1 VAECR
6 KLSTLLVDA
15 SLDTANPQTLGE
27 IEGIALVALRS
38 AAFANTNDDGFL
50 YVGRKHLE
58 EPSGMSALLED
69 QSSTLGDGLKEFD
82 QGSGVGFQNLT
93 LKLSATG
100 AEDSDGAA

>member
-50 YVGRKHLE
+50 YVGRKRWTPEIGQH
-58 EPSGMSALLED
+58 AKVD
-69 QSSTLGDGLKEFD
+69 SS
-82 QGSGVGFQNLT
+82 NLRRRIHGQAPEVF
-93 LKLSATG
+93 S
-100 AEDSDGAA
+100 